1 MRIGI
6 RLIGFHDA
14 RPDIIS
20 DHSVLD
26 KDGISVLQFADPF
39 ASHSDIDYADLDL
52 LTLPILGR
60 LILLYCHMM
69 GLFTFRLLSGF

>member
-20 DHSVLD
+20 DHSVLN
-26 KDGISVLQFADPF
+26 KDGISVLKFAY
-39 ASHSDIDYADLDL
+39 ALTSHSDIDYADLDL
-52 LTLPILGR
+52 LTLPILESH
-60 LILLYCHMM
+60 LLSCHMM
-69 GLFTFRLLSGF
+69 GLFTFRLS